1 MSRHR
6 SPSGRS
12 AHQRSTWPVLATGP
26 GAGGAHRA
34 TPLSGA
40 LTARIIA
47 TVVAGGAVAVTAQAV
62 HSGAL
67 SSPDVTAL
75 LSSGTADTA
84 VDDDTG
90 TASGSQPTD
99 APEAVTGAD
108 VAALASGEVAPA
120 ISPDVL
126 RVVSERGADLVASA
140 HQQVDAAVARQAA
153 TQQAA
158 AQQAAAKAA
167 EEAKAKA
174 DEAKRAVQIVT
185 GRVSSGFGMRGGA
198 MHAGLDIAAPIG
210 TPIRVPLDGVV
221 ISSGPASG
229 FGMWVRVQHADG
241 TITVY
246 GHINRSL
253 VKVGQQVSAGQ
264 QIAEVGNRGQST
276 GPHLHIEVQTAGG
289 KKIDPRPWLNA
300 HGFRYQ

>member
-12 AHQRSTWPVLATGP
+12 AHHGFPSPALAAGTGT
-26 GAGGAHRA
+26 GGAHRA
-34 TPLSGA
+34 THLSGA
-40 LTARIIA
+40 LTARIVA

-62 HSGAL
+62 HTGAL
-67 SSPDVTAL
+67 SAPDVTAL
-75 LSSGTADTA
+75 LSSGTSIG
-84 VDDDTG
+84 G
-90 TASGSQPTD
+90 TEVSDGSSTD
-99 APEAVTGAD
+99 AAPVTGAD
-108 VAALASGEVAPA
+108 VAALADDTPA

-126 RVVSERGADLVASA
+126 QVVSERGAGLVASTQ
-140 HQQVDAAVARQAA
+140 QQVDAALAR
-153 TQQAA
+153 QAA
-158 AQQAAAKAA
+158 AQQAAAAKAA
-167 EEAKAKA
+167 EQARAKEEEAR
-174 DEAKRAVQIVT
+174 RAVQIVT

-253 VKVGQQVSAGQ
+253 VTVGQKVTAGQ

-276 GPHLHIEVQTAGG
+276 GPHLHIEVQTPGG
-289 KKIDPRPWLNA
+289 QKIDPRGWLNS